1 MVKLYIENKLIEL
14 DSEVQFAI
22 TKTFEDITNPTSIIN
37 DWSKTV
43 SIPFTDNN
51 NEVFG
56 HIYNPDRLTLHTS
69 NESLTTG
76 LYFNPLKK
84 LNFRLEWD
92 SMLLMQGYA
101 KMTSVTKSDGKGRYN
116 VTLNGELGKIF
127 QEMKKITFSPFKYK
141 LYEDDFKYFLDS
153 SDYYN
158 EVLNANLVK
167 DTEIVYEYV
176 DKLQRRSNRDYKRN
190 NLINFTLNNN
200 FVENFDYK
208 SFCGEDDKIK
218 TFEEYFN
225 EATYTSENKTF
236 EEIFGISP
244 ESLINDGF
252 NPITTNEFRA
262 TTQIPYIFYNQ
273 LFRMYFEKVE
283 QVTGYKVNYDIT
295 WFNDFNPYWT
305 KYIMTLN
312 GIFANSTFVD
322 QAFPKVRRSNTEY
335 NKAFT
340 MVNEYQFTELADDF
354 SDLPTL
360 PITFQV
366 IFKTETP
373 ITNKNALTTADDAQ
387 ILGEIYNE
395 LKEDSKYA
403 VPIYGDVQQF
413 WMKNNPIEEWHEV
426 EWKYKITSPDTI
438 TVTFTM
444 QGNWQFLKDIV
455 DNKPSATWLR
465 TCIIKAGIEG
475 NPFLY
480 NGVPLNYKYVD
491 FIADISKT
499 NTNKSIL
506 SNENRVNIF
515 SFWDDTVSIFDVI
528 LYYLKIFRINLILN
542 DVTKTINLT
551 SSKKYFEDYKIL
563 DYTNKLDTSKEFTI
577 TPITFDKKYILFNT
591 GEVDTRLH
599 KAYKDK
605 IGYNYGDKRL
615 KTDYN
620 FNDETKKLFETELK
634 YAISFNPSNYSII
647 GLKPGYDIYNPIR
660 GGVSE
665 LSLNEFG
672 DDNNKVSTSF
682 GFIGF
687 YLYTYTNQSL
697 FITDNTES
705 MQKNECCCY
714 KNPYELY
721 SSTSEIPIGGYSYV
735 SEIVMKDVKT
745 WFWSTFGTPEL
756 SFSNISN
763 FTDSNTFDVFT
774 SVWQNYLDER
784 YNTNNKLV
792 SCYLDIKPFDYCNFE
807 FNNFIKIDNQLYFV
821 NKIYDY
827 DITSNSPT
835 KVDLITVQDLN
846 GYTQTTTTTPL
857 DVFVIYK
864 NNNQE
869 WNDSKDYIRLN
880 DKGQTQTIY
889 ITSTKP
895 VTWTDESL
903 TLQNMVIY
911 YNNDTTTSKKGEGT
925 IPSGAR
931 VPVTFKMDD
940 NIDESGTVVFRSGD
954 KEHKVKVELV
964 RNENFTVYD
973 TDKTEYNTSDK
984 VILQNT
990 SPLTK
995 TIYITSPNVDVS
1007 WNDNGTNLQD
1017 LCVNGVAGSG
1027 TIPKGTLVPVTLTM
1041 DVGDNYPKD
1050 MPVYGKIKFF
1060 TSEKTVIIDI
1070 MLIWREIFTVYK
1082 WDGEVW
1088 DVNFD
1093 YIELTPSE
1101 PIKTLYLTANDDVE
1115 WSDVNSNL
1123 QSLGIN
1129 AGGNPED
1136 WGEYEMANGVIN
1148 APSNS
1153 KPIYFRLNTQ
1163 TQQGRDE
1170 GKVSF
1175 FNGRHEWFIDVV
1187 LKDNYS

>member
-1 MVKLYIENKLIEL
+1 MVSLYIENKLIEL

-43 SIPFTDNN
+43 SIPFTDSN
-51 NEVFG
+51 NEIFG
-56 HIYNPDRLTLHTS
+56 HIYNPDRITLYSS
-69 NESLTTG
+69 NTSLTTG
-76 LYFNPLKK
+76 MYFDPLKK

-101 KMTSVTKSDGKGRYN
+101 KMSSITKSNGKGRYN
-116 VTLNGELGKIF
+116 ITLNGELGKVF
-127 QEMKKITFSPFKYK
+127 QEMKKITFSPYKYK

-153 SDYYN
+153 SDFYN
-158 EVLNANLVK
+158 EILNSNLVK
-167 DTEIVYEYV
+167 DTEIFYEYA
-176 DKLQRRSNRDYKRN
+176 DKLQKRSNSDYKRN
-190 NLINFTLNNN
+190 NVINFTLNNN
-200 FVENFDYK
+200 LVEEFDYT
-208 SFCGEDDKIK
+208 SFCNEDGTITSFND
-218 TFEEYFN
+218 YYN
-225 EATYTSENKTF
+225 EAKYTSENKTF
-236 EEIFGISP
+236 EQIWGISP
-244 ESLINDGF
+244 ETFINDGF
-252 NPITTNEFRA
+252 QPLTTKEFRA
-262 TTQIPYIFYNQ
+262 TTQIPYIYYNQ

-283 QVTGYKVNYDIT
+283 QVTGYKVNYDTT

-312 GIFANSTFVD
+312 GVFNNSAFTD
-322 QAFPKVRRSNTEY
+322 QIFPKTSRSNTDY
-335 NKAFT
+335 NQTFT
-340 MVNEYQFTELADDF
+340 ILNEYQFTELADDF

-373 ITNKNALTTADDAQ
+373 ITDKSALTTDDNSQ
-387 ILGEIYNE
+387 ILGEIYNQ
-395 LKEDSKYA
+395 LKEESKYA

-413 WMKNNPIEEWHEV
+413 FMKNNPKAEWHEV
-426 EWKYKITSPDTI
+426 DWKYKITSPDTI

-444 QGNWQFLKDIV
+444 QGSWQFIKGIV
-455 DNKPSATWLR
+455 EDKPTATWLR
-465 TCIIKAGIEG
+465 TCKVQATVEG

-480 NGVPLNYKYVD
+480 NGVPLNYKSVD

-499 NTNKSIL
+499 NTNKPIL

-551 SSKKYFEDYKIL
+551 SSKKYFENYKIL
-563 DYTNKLDTSKEFTI
+563 DWSDKLDISKEYTI

-591 GEVDTRLH
+591 GEADTRLH
-599 KAYKDK
+599 KSYKDE

-620 FNDETKKLFETELK
+620 FNDETKNLFETKLK
-634 YAISFNPSNYSII
+634 HAISFNPFAYSIF
-647 GLKPGYDIYNPIR
+647 GLKPGYDIYDSIK
-660 GGVSE
+660 GGVSD
-665 LSLNEFG
+665 LTLNEFG
-672 DDNNKVSTSF
+672 NENNEVNSTF
-682 GFIGF
+682 GYNGF
-687 YLYTYTNQSL
+687 YLYTYSNTDL

-721 SSTSEIPIGGYSYV
+721 LSTEIPIGGYSYV
-735 SEIVMKDVKT
+735 AEIVMVNVTT
-745 WFWSTFGTPEL
+745 WFWSTFGTPEM

-763 FTDSNTFDVFT
+763 FTDSSTFDIFT
-774 SVWQNYLDER
+774 NIWQNYLDER
-784 YNTNNKLV
+784 YNTNNKIV
-792 SCYLDIKPFDYCNFE
+792 TCYLDIKPFDYCNFE

-846 GYTQTTTTTPL
+846 GYT
-857 DVFVIYK
+857 K
-864 NNNQE
+864 NNYNFSVLEIFNQQGVS
-869 WNDSKDYIRLN
+869 WDNTSDYIHI
-880 DKGQTQTIY
+880 DGTGSETIY
-889 ITSTKP
+889 ISSTSDVTFEFDPEVFPTLTINGERETGVIQAGTK
-895 VTWTDESL
+895 
-903 TLQNMVIY
+903 I
-911 YNNDTTTSKKGEGT
+911 
-925 IPSGAR
+925 
-931 VPVTFKMDD
+931 PVTFH
-940 NIDESGTVVFRSGD
+940 NIETNSEGTVTFKNRDELSITIN
-954 KEHKVKVELV
+954 VKTEI
-964 RNENFTVYD
+964 NSKFTVYD

-984 VILQNT
+984 VILENT

-1017 LCVNGVAGSG
+1017 LTINGKAGSG
-1027 TIPKGTLVPVTLTM
+1027 TIPKGTMIPVTLTM
-1041 DVGDNYPKD
+1041 DVGENEPKD
-1050 MPVYGKIKFF
+1050 MPVYGEIKFY
-1060 TSEKTVIIDI
+1060 TPQKTVIIDI
-1070 MLIWREIFTVYK
+1070 MLIWNRIFEIYR

-1088 DVNFD
+1088 NEDFD

-1101 PIKTLYLTANDDVE
+1101 PIKTIYLSANDEVE
-1115 WSDVNSNL
+1115 WSDVSGDLQNL
-1123 QSLGIN
+1123 YLSTDQD
-1129 AGGNPED
+1129 AED
-1136 WGEYEMANGVIN
+1136 WGNYTRGSGTIYP
-1148 APSNS
+1148 PSNM
-1153 KPIYFRLNTQ
+1153 KPIHFRMDKQ
-1163 TQQGRDE
+1163 GQQGTDS

-1175 FNGRHEWFIDVV
+1175 FDGAYEWFVDVV
-1187 LKDNYS
+1187 LRSE